1 MADAYAMY
9 GSLPLSGA
17 TSRQH
22 SFYHLAFPDYGCL
35 YYCYLFSQVL
45 ATDLFT
51 KFAESGNLLGKEIWD
66 SYRRIVL
73 EKGSS
78 RDAKEMVAEFLGR
91 DFNLKAYRHWV
102 SEGKRSIEKTERL
115 NEAR

>member
-17 TSRQH
+17 TFRQH

-51 KFAESGNLLGKEIWD
+51 KFAKSGVLEKEVWQY
-66 SYRRIVL
+66 YRKTIL

-91 DFNLKAYRHWV
+91 DYNLKAYSHWA
-102 SEGKRSIEKTERL
+102 SEGKRSIEKTGKAE
-115 NEAR
+115 